1 MIQKQAETLS
11 NEMVNFAKEKHQFEE
26 HAETIFN
33 EKADALQK
41 MSERNEEG
49 IRTATAVFDQKVKD
63 KMIDLDKAMNE
74 IKHI

>member
-11 NEMVNFAKEKHQFEE
+11 NEMVNFANKKHQFKE

-41 MSERNEEG
+41 MSTSNKER
-49 IRTATAVFDQKVKD
+49 IKRATNVFDQKIKD
-63 KMIDLDKAMNE
+63 KMIDMDSVSQR
-74 IKHI
+74 